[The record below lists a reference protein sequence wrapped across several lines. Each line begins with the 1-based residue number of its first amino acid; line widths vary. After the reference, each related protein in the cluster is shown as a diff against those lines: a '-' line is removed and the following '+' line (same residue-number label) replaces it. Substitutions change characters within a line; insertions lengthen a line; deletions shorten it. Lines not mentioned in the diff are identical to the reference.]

1 MLGKLLFM
9 KRPIFIVL
17 LICLV
22 FFGCNE
28 TDKIE
33 AEIAEIQVEVKV
45 SRFDREFA
53 EAKPIDIPKLKKT
66 YPYLFPV
73 QYADSTWEA
82 KLKDTIQIELFD
94 EVGKTFPNFDDETQ
108 ELTVLFQHIKYYF
121 PQFKVPNV
129 ITLTSEVDYSNRVIL
144 ADTLLLIGLDN
155 YLGPEHRFYI
165 DIQKYISAGLD
176 KKFIAGDVAAN
187 FASEVVPPLRGRTFL
202 ADMIYYGKILYLKDK
217 FMPAS
222 DDAIKMGYSQDQMDW
237 TLANEEPIWRNFIE
251 QEHLYST
258 DGELRLRFLEPAP
271 FSKFGLELDNE
282 SPGRL
287 GQYIGWQI
295 VHAFMDKNEVTVQQ
309 LLNIPA
315 EEIFKKA
322 NYKPRN

>member
-1 MLGKLLFM
+1 MLGKLLSM
-9 KRPIFIVL
+9 KRLIFIVL
-17 LICLV
+17 LLFV
-22 FFGCNE
+22 VLFGCN
-28 TDKIE
+28 DKDAVAE
-33 AEIAEIQVEVKV
+33 EIAKIQVEINV

-53 EAKPIDIPKLKKT
+53 EAKPADLLKLKSR

-73 QYADSTWEA
+73 QFADSTWEA
-82 KLKDTIQIELFD
+82 KLKDTIQIELFE
-94 EVGKTFPNFDDETQ
+94 EVGKTFPDFENESE
-108 ELTVLFQHIKYYF
+108 ELSSLFQHIKYYF
-121 PQFKVPNV
+121 PEFKVPKV
-129 ITLTSEVDYSNRVIL
+129 ITLTNDVEYTYRVIL

-155 YLGPEHRFYI
+155 YLGPQHRFYV

-176 KKFIAGDVAAN
+176 KKYVVGDVAAN
-187 FASEVVPPLRGRTFL
+187 FASKVVPPLRDRTFL
-202 ADMIYYGKILYLKDK
+202 ADMIYYGKMLYLKDK
-217 FMPAS
+217 FMPAA
-222 DDAIKMGYSQDQMDW
+222 DDAIKMGYSQDQLDW

-258 DGELRLRFLEPAP
+258 DGQLSLRFLEPAP

-295 VHAFMDKNEVTVQQ
+295 VRAFMNKNEISVQQ
-309 LLNIPA
+309 LVHIPA